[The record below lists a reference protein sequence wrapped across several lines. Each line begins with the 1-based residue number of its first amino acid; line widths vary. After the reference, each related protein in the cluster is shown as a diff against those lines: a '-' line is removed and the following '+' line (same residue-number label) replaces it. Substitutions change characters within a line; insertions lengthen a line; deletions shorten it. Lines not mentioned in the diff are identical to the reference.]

1 MKNSSVVAGP
11 LGGRIKKNLEKN
23 YPSWKLMWAEAL
35 RSVGSR

>member
-1 MKNSSVVAGP
+1 MKNSSVVAGA